1 MKTSLHLFKAAILL
15 LSLVCFGINTF
26 AQKVET
32 NLGKTEK
39 LIPFKDF
46 KNTDVGPVAKA
57 GIVTND
63 KNAIQ
68 IIAGGTDIWGS
79 RDQFHFCY
87 VLIKGDFEVTT
98 HILSLSAA
106 NTYTKAGIMARVN
119 LDDNS
124 QHVFYQVFPTN
135 TARNKNN
142 GGCEF
147 QYRAERAGDMKAIYP
162 DLATAGKQFDVAY
175 PNTYI
180 RLKRTGDVFESF
192 FSTDNK
198 NWKLYTTYTLKLPEE
213 LMVGLAVTSHNANE
227 YAIAKF
233 ASVKLAK

>member
-1 MKTSLHLFKAAILL
+1 MKTNLHLFKTAILL
-15 LSLVCFGINTF
+15 LSLVCLGINTF

-46 KNTDVGPVAKA
+46 KNTDVGPVSKA

-63 KNAIQ
+63 KNKIQ
-68 IIAGGTDIWGS
+68 IIASGTDIWGS

-98 HILSLSAA
+98 QVLSLTAA
-106 NTYTKAGIMARVN
+106 NAYTKAGIMARVN

-124 QHVFYQVFPTN
+124 QHVFYQVFPN
-135 TARNKNN
+135 NAARNKNN

-147 QYRAERAGDMKAIYP
+147 QYRTEKAGDMKAIYP
-162 DLATAGKQFDVAY
+162 DLATVGKQFDVAF
-175 PNTYI
+175 PNTWI
-180 RLKRTGDVFESF
+180 RLKRTGDVFESY
-192 FSTDNK
+192 FSTDNN
-198 NWKLYTTYTLKLPEE
+198 NWRLYATYTLKLPEE
-213 LMVGLAVTSHNANE
+213 LMVGLAVTSHNKDE
-227 YAIAKF
+227 YTNAKF
-233 ASVKLAK
+233 ASVRLAK

>member
-1 MKTSLHLFKAAILL
+1 MKTNLHFFKIAILL
-15 LSLVCFGINTF
+15 ISLVCFGMNSF

-63 KNAIQ
+63 KNIIQ

-87 VLIKGDFEVTT
+87 VLIKGDFEISTQV
-98 HILSLSAA
+98 LSLTAA
-106 NTYTKAGIMARVN
+106 NAYTKAGIMARVN
-119 LDDNS
+119 LDENS
-124 QHVFYQVFPTN
+124 QHVYYQVFPN
-135 TARNKNN
+135 NAKRNNNN

-147 QYRAERAGDMKAIYP
+147 QYREERAGNMKAIYP
-162 DLATAGKQFDVAY
+162 DPATAGKQFDVAF
-175 PNTYI
+175 PNTWI
-180 RLKRTGDVFESF
+180 RLKRVGDVFESY
-192 FSTDNK
+192 FSNNNK
-198 NWKLYTTYTLKLPEE
+198 SWKLYSTYTLKLPEE
-213 LMVGLAVTSHNANE
+213 LMVGMAVTSHNKDE
-227 YAIAKF
+227 YTVAKF

>member
-1 MKTSLHLFKAAILL
+1 MKTSLHLFKTAILL